1 MNTGEI
7 DRFPVGQLQDRYSLA
22 RSAVYKRMQDL
33 GIAPK
38 KVGQRSYIDA
48 QELTLMDEL
57 HMFINQGGSA
67 PEFIEARGLRQ
78 RQGNQGNGNG
88 QAGGGSALATNPG
101 DFGGL
106 ISAIVSEVV
115 GRIGFN
121 QPDPLKYFETLENAA
136 TKGWLFSTSELAG
149 LMDMSPREIEG
160 YGDRFAEAGFVFS
173 RSGRR
178 KNGEIAW
185 RVTKRLK

>member
-7 DRFPVGQLQDRYSLA
+7 DRFPVGQLQSRYALA
-22 RSAVYKRMQDL
+22 RSAVYKRMEQL
-33 GIAPK
+33 GIAPEK
-38 KVGQRSYIDA
+38 IGQRAYINA
-48 QELTLMDEL
+48 QQLRLMDEL
-57 HMFINQGGSA
+57 HAFINPGGNA
-67 PEFIEARGLRQ
+67 AEFVEARGLRP
-78 RQGNQGNGNG
+78 RQGNQGNG

-101 DFGGL
+101 DIGGL

-115 GRIGFN
+115 GRIGFG

-136 TKGWLFSTSELAG
+136 TNGWLFSTSELAG
-149 LMDMSPREIEG
+149 LMDMSPRELEG